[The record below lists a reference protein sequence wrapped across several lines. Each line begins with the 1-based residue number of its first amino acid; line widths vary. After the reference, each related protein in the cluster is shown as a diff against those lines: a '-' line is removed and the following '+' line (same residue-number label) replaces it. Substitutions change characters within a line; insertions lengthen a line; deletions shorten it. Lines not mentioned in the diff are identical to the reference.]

1 MEERLFE
8 RDEEEFLPCGEV
20 YFPFETEKVERS
32 AFWKLPTKVTFGAQL
47 ELETAAGGEYP
58 FRLMTCGGAKVF
70 VDGEKQA
77 EFYSYLRNE
86 ERETECSVTLKQG
99 KNTLYI
105 LTNELAERD
114 TSLSFKLRYMG
125 EQSLKAYLPC
135 AADLEALDRTR
146 KLLSGI
152 YLRRFNYQ
160 DTDIELD
167 FMEPAGDE
175 LTVSVEMV
183 FYDSHAD
190 PVSREKTVTIHPGE
204 KAIPIGD
211 LVSRRVGMVAVTV
224 RTCVGDVRLNR
235 VLNFEY
241 YDETV
246 MPDSGIGTAAERK
259 QAAIRFMAENG
270 LDNLA
275 KALALRIMGG
285 QEALVKRIWEKELSC
300 IRQREDCA
308 DFRLPALFHA
318 YHSPLFTGEEKESI
332 KQVLLDFRYWTDEPG
347 NDVMWFFSEN
357 HALLFHTAEYL
368 AGGLFEQEIF
378 TNSGMIGAMHK
389 RKAERLL
396 KIWFRNFLSYGF
408 NEWNSP
414 VYIPIDM
421 TGFFALYDL
430 ASDEEIRKLA
440 KKALDKA
447 FSILGINSFK
457 GIVAA
462 SYGRIYFK
470 NLIGRRTS
478 ESTALNFIANGEGY
492 LGQHTL
498 ATLMFALSSYEP
510 PAEVMESYH
519 VPAEGRITE
528 SAEGEEKVH
537 LYSYR
542 TPDYVMGSVLDYHPG
557 EPGSQEHVLQVMIKD
572 CDTQIWINHPGEA
585 VYFGE
590 GRPGY
595 FAGNGTLPLIRQ
607 DKNRA
612 VAEFHLLDQEVQYTH
627 AFCPLE
633 QFSEWRL
640 EGRWLFLKKDNICAA
655 VYADNG
661 IWITDKG
668 PLKNY
673 ELVSPGKDNVWKIL
687 VEEESVYGSFEK
699 FIHKLH
705 QNGGKER

>member
-1 MEERLFE
+1 MEA
-8 RDEEEFLPCGEV
+8 
-20 YFPFETEKVERS
+20 S
-32 AFWKLPTKVTFGAQL
+32 TKVTFGAQL

-224 RTCVGDVRLNR
+224 RTCVGDVKLNR

-246 MPDSGIGTAAERK
+246 MPDSGIGTTAERK

-378 TNSGMIGAMHK
+378 TNSGMTGAMHK

-607 DKNRA
+607 DKNCA

>member
-1 MEERLFE
+1 MEA
-8 RDEEEFLPCGEV
+8 
-20 YFPFETEKVERS
+20 S
-32 AFWKLPTKVTFGAQL
+32 TKVTFGAQL
-47 ELETAAGGEYP
+47 ELETAAGGLYP

-70 VDGEKQA
+70 VNGEKQA

-86 ERETECSVTLKQG
+86 EKVAECSVTLKQG

-125 EQSLKAYLPC
+125 EEVLKAYLPC
-135 AADLEALDRTR
+135 AADPEALDRTR

-152 YLRRFNYQ
+152 YLKRFNYQ

-167 FMEPAGDE
+167 FTEPAGDE

-190 PVSREKTVTIHPGE
+190 PVSKEKTVTIHPGE

-211 LVSRRVGMVAVTV
+211 LVSKRVGMVAVTV
-224 RTCVGDVRLNR
+224 RTCVGDVKLNR

-378 TNSGMIGAMHK
+378 TNSGMTGAMHK

-607 DKNRA
+607 DKNLA

-640 EGRWLFLKKDNICAA
+640 EGRWLFLKKDNFCAA

>member
-1 MEERLFE
+1 MEA
-8 RDEEEFLPCGEV
+8 
-20 YFPFETEKVERS
+20 S
-32 AFWKLPTKVTFGAQL
+32 TKVTFGAQL

-70 VDGEKQA
+70 VNGEKQA

-146 KLLSGI
+146 KLFSGI

-167 FMEPAGDE
+167 FTEPAGDE

-211 LVSRRVGMVAVTV
+211 LVSKRVGMVAVTV
-224 RTCVGDVRLNR
+224 RTCVGDVKLNR

-241 YDETV
+241 YDETA
-246 MPDSGIGTAAERK
+246 MPDSGIGTTAERK

-378 TNSGMIGAMHK
+378 TNSGMTGAMHK

-396 KIWFRNFLSYGF
+396 KVWFRNFLSYGF

-528 SAEGEEKVH
+528 NAEGEEKVH

>member
-1 MEERLFE
+1 M
-8 RDEEEFLPCGEV
+8 
-20 YFPFETEKVERS
+20 
-32 AFWKLPTKVTFGAQL
+32 TFGAQL

-70 VDGEKQA
+70 VNGEKQA

-146 KLLSGI
+146 KLFSGI

-167 FMEPAGDE
+167 FTEPAGDE

-211 LVSRRVGMVAVTV
+211 LVSKRVGMVAVTV
-224 RTCVGDVRLNR
+224 RTCVGDVKLNR

-241 YDETV
+241 YDETA
-246 MPDSGIGTAAERK
+246 MPDSGIGTTAERK

-378 TNSGMIGAMHK
+378 TNSGMTGAMHK

-396 KIWFRNFLSYGF
+396 KVWFRNFLSYGF

-528 SAEGEEKVH
+528 NAEGEEKVH

>member
-1 MEERLFE
+1 
-8 RDEEEFLPCGEV
+8 
-20 YFPFETEKVERS
+20 
-32 AFWKLPTKVTFGAQL
+32 
-47 ELETAAGGEYP
+47 
-58 FRLMTCGGAKVF
+58 MTCGGAKVF

-224 RTCVGDVRLNR
+224 RTCVGDVKLNR

-246 MPDSGIGTAAERK
+246 MPDSGIGTTAERK

-378 TNSGMIGAMHK
+378 TNSGMTGAMHK

-607 DKNRA
+607 DKNCA

>member
-1 MEERLFE
+1 M
-8 RDEEEFLPCGEV
+8 
-20 YFPFETEKVERS
+20 
-32 AFWKLPTKVTFGAQL
+32 TFGAQL

-224 RTCVGDVRLNR
+224 RTCVGDVKLNR

-246 MPDSGIGTAAERK
+246 MPDSGIGTTAERK

-378 TNSGMIGAMHK
+378 TNSGMTGAMHK

-607 DKNRA
+607 DKNCA

>member
-1 MEERLFE
+1 
-8 RDEEEFLPCGEV
+8 
-20 YFPFETEKVERS
+20 
-32 AFWKLPTKVTFGAQL
+32 
-47 ELETAAGGEYP
+47 
-58 FRLMTCGGAKVF
+58 
-70 VDGEKQA
+70 
-77 EFYSYLRNE
+77 
-86 ERETECSVTLKQG
+86 
-99 KNTLYI
+99 
-105 LTNELAERD
+105 
-114 TSLSFKLRYMG
+114 
-125 EQSLKAYLPC
+125 
-135 AADLEALDRTR
+135 
-146 KLLSGI
+146 
-152 YLRRFNYQ
+152 
-160 DTDIELD
+160 
-167 FMEPAGDE
+167 
-175 LTVSVEMV
+175 MV

-211 LVSRRVGMVAVTV
+211 LVSGRVGMVAVTV
-224 RTCVGDVRLNR
+224 RTCVGDVKLNR

-241 YDETV
+241 YDETA
-246 MPDSGIGTAAERK
+246 MPDSGIGTTAERK
-259 QAAIRFMAENG
+259 QTAIRFMAENG

-318 YHSPLFTGEEKESI
+318 YHSPLFTEEEKESI

-378 TNSGMIGAMHK
+378 TNSGMTGAMHK

-396 KIWFRNFLSYGF
+396 KVWFRNFLSYGF

-440 KKALDKA
+440 QKALDKA
-447 FSILGINSFK
+447 FSIFGINSFK
-457 GIVAA
+457 GVVAA

-519 VPAEGRITE
+519 VPAEGRIIE

-542 TPDYVMGSVLDYHPG
+542 TPDYVMGSVLDYHRENPVHR
-557 EPGSQEHVLQVMIKD
+557 SMS
-572 CDTQIWINHPGEA
+572 C
-585 VYFGE
+585 
-590 GRPGY
+590 R
-595 FAGNGTLPLIRQ
+595 
-607 DKNRA
+607 
-612 VAEFHLLDQEVQYTH
+612 
-627 AFCPLE
+627 
-633 QFSEWRL
+633 
-640 EGRWLFLKKDNICAA
+640 
-655 VYADNG
+655 
-661 IWITDKG
+661 
-668 PLKNY
+668 
-673 ELVSPGKDNVWKIL
+673 
-687 VEEESVYGSFEK
+687 
-699 FIHKLH
+699 
-705 QNGGKER
+705 

>member
-1 MEERLFE
+1 M
-8 RDEEEFLPCGEV
+8 
-20 YFPFETEKVERS
+20 
-32 AFWKLPTKVTFGAQL
+32 
-47 ELETAAGGEYP
+47 
-58 FRLMTCGGAKVF
+58 
-70 VDGEKQA
+70 
-77 EFYSYLRNE
+77 
-86 ERETECSVTLKQG
+86 
-99 KNTLYI
+99 
-105 LTNELAERD
+105 
-114 TSLSFKLRYMG
+114 
-125 EQSLKAYLPC
+125 
-135 AADLEALDRTR
+135 EALDRTR

-224 RTCVGDVRLNR
+224 RTCVGDVKLNR

-246 MPDSGIGTAAERK
+246 MPDSGIGTTAERK

-378 TNSGMIGAMHK
+378 TNSGMTGAMHK

-457 GIVAA
+457 VIVAA
-462 SYGRIYFK
+462 SYVIIYF
-470 NLIGRRTS
+470 NNMIGRRTS
-478 ESTALNFIANGEGY
+478 FSTSLKFIANG
-492 LGQHTL
+492 
-498 ATLMFALSSYEP
+498 
-510 PAEVMESYH
+510 
-519 VPAEGRITE
+519 
-528 SAEGEEKVH
+528 
-537 LYSYR
+537 
-542 TPDYVMGSVLDYHPG
+542 
-557 EPGSQEHVLQVMIKD
+557 
-572 CDTQIWINHPGEA
+572 
-585 VYFGE
+585 
-590 GRPGY
+590 
-595 FAGNGTLPLIRQ
+595 
-607 DKNRA
+607 
-612 VAEFHLLDQEVQYTH
+612 
-627 AFCPLE
+627 
-633 QFSEWRL
+633 
-640 EGRWLFLKKDNICAA
+640 
-655 VYADNG
+655 
-661 IWITDKG
+661 
-668 PLKNY
+668 
-673 ELVSPGKDNVWKIL
+673 
-687 VEEESVYGSFEK
+687 
-699 FIHKLH
+699 
-705 QNGGKER
+705 

>member
-1 MEERLFE
+1 M
-8 RDEEEFLPCGEV
+8 EFLPCGEV

-70 VDGEKQA
+70 VNGEKQA

-146 KLLSGI
+146 KLFSGI

-167 FMEPAGDE
+167 FTEPAGDE

-211 LVSRRVGMVAVTV
+211 LVSKRVGMVAVTV
-224 RTCVGDVRLNR
+224 RTCVGDVKLNR

-241 YDETV
+241 YDETA
-246 MPDSGIGTAAERK
+246 MPDSGIGTTAERK

-378 TNSGMIGAMHK
+378 TNSGMTGAMHK

-396 KIWFRNFLSYGF
+396 KVWFRNFLSYGF

-528 SAEGEEKVH
+528 NAEGEEKVH